1 MARPFRH
8 PSEGEITLDDVLHA
22 LSDPDRREIV
32 LRLMESGGMN
42 CSQACQDLPASTVSH
57 HHRILRDAGLIQS
70 EKRGVEVFNSVR
82 RDPIDRR
89 FPGLLD
95 AIFNPKER

>member
-1 MARPFRH
+1 MRPLRH
-8 PSEGEITLDDVLHA
+8 PAEVEITLDGVLHA

-32 LRLMESGGMN
+32 HRLMQSGGMN
-42 CSQACQDLPASTVSH
+42 CSQACQKRPASTVSH
-57 HHRILRDAGLIQS
+57 HHRILRDAGLIVS

-82 RDPIDRR
+82 RETIDRR

-95 AIFNPKER
+95 VIFKTPSS

>member
-8 PSEGEITLDDVLHA
+8 PGEDEITLDDVLYA
-22 LSDPDRREIV
+22 LTDPDRREIM
-32 LRLMESGGMN
+32 LHLMESGGMN
-42 CSQACQDLPASTVSH
+42 CSQACQDRPASTVSY
-57 HHRILRDAGLIQS
+57 HHRILREAGLISS

-82 RDPIDRR
+82 RGPIDRR

-95 AIFNPKER
+95 AIFNSQNR